1 MSPALLQLEF
11 LNYLDLRYNE
21 FGGAPIPSFLGYI
34 RSLTYLDLLDASFGG
49 LIPPQLGNLSNLHY
63 LDLGGSYYSSNSDK
77 EPPSLYVENLHWIS
91 HFSSMESLVMFQV
104 DLHKQVHW
112 VKLTSML
119 YSLSMLF
126 LYDSKLD
133 NMSPSLKYVNFTSLT
148 FLSVSWNHF
157 IHDIPNWL
165 FNLNTSLLYLDLG
178 GNQLTGQTLECL
190 GQFKRLESLSL
201 EDNFFDGPI
210 PSSLG
215 NLSSLSILE
224 FSGIPSSLWL
234 LPNLGYSDIVNNSFV
249 GTVSEAHLKKL

>member
-1 MSPALLQLEF
+1 MSLALLQLEF
-11 LNYLDLRYNE
+11 LNYLDLSYNE
-21 FGGAPIPSFLGYI
+21 FRGAPIPSFLGSI
-34 RSLTYLDLLDASFGG
+34 RSLTYLNLLDASFGG
-49 LIPPQLGNLSNLHY
+49 LIPHQLGNLSNLHY
-63 LDLGGSYYSSNSDK
+63 LNLGGSYYSLNSEK

-91 HFSSMESLVMFQV
+91 HLSSLESLVMFQV
-104 DLHKQVHW
+104 DLHKEVHW
-112 VKLTSML
+112 VELTSML

-126 LYDSKLD
+126 LYDCKLD
-133 NMSPSLKYVNFTSLT
+133 NMSPSLKYVNFTSFT

-178 GNQLTGQTLECL
+178 GNQFTGQILECL

-215 NLSSLSILE
+215 NFSSLSILE
-224 FSGIPSSLWL
+224 FS
-234 LPNLGYSDIVNNSFV
+234 
-249 GTVSEAHLKKL
+249 